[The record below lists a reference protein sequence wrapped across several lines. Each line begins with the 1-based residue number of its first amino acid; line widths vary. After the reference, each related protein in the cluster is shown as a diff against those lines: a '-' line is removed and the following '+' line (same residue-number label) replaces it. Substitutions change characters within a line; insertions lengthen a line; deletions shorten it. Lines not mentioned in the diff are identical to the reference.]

1 MASPLTLQSSR
12 TATIDRLRE
21 EHASALRQAVGVVG
35 FALLTVL
42 CAQVRVYVWEVP
54 ISLNTLAVYGS
65 GLYLGW
71 RNGFLAQL
79 LYVALGFFV
88 PVYAG
93 DGTGLTYFHSAVSAG
108 YLLGYPFAAA
118 VIGLLSKRWK
128 AFGGSVMA
136 MIAGSFVLFTCGV
149 VWLHYAAGHASWFT
163 SLDRGFLRFVL
174 IDLAKILVIGAM
186 YSGSR
191 QL

>member
-1 MASPLTLQSSR
+1 MASPLALQSPR
-12 TATIDRLRE
+12 TAAIDRLRE
-21 EHASALRQAVGVVG
+21 EHASALRQVAGVVG

-79 LYVALGFFV
+79 LYVALGFFF

-93 DGTGLTYFHSAVSAG
+93 DGVGLSYFYAAASAG

-118 VIGLLSKRWK
+118 AIGLLSKRWK
-128 AFGGSVMA
+128 AFGGSVLSMV
-136 MIAGSFVLFTCGV
+136 AGSFVLFVVGV
-149 VWLHYAAGHASWFT
+149 VWLHYAAGHASWLV
-163 SLDRGFLRFVL
+163 SIDHGWLRFVP
-174 IDLAKILVIGAM
+174 IDLAKILVVAAFYTGT
-186 YSGSR
+186 R
-191 QL
+191 RL